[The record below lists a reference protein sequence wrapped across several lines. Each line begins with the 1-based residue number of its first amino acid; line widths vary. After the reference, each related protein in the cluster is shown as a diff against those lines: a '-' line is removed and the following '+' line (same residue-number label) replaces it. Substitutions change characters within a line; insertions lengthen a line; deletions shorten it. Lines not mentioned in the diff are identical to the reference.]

1 MVFRRIERPSAERAG
16 IPPFG
21 EASQPNGAHKMQRMP
36 TSLRSKMIK
45 CGSLKVTYLAFHDAV
60 LSPVHGLQADTA
72 QWSWGRGRGGRRCS
86 GGGGSGGLVIIVRP
100 RQVIK
105 VTADASSVGRSNV
118 QNLFLCISENEIHVC
133 TLVPNLLD
141 GFAKTHINQKPEYN

>member
-36 TSLRSKMIK
+36 TSLRSTMIK

-72 QWSWGRGRGGRRCS
+72 QCRFGRGRRGWRWQRSDRTWRWQCS
-86 GGGGSGGLVIIVRP
+86 GRKGGERFIIVVCAG
-100 RQVIK
+100 QVDE
-105 VTADASSVGRSNV
+105 VVPYDGGVGLSHL
-118 QNLFLCISENEIHVC
+118 QNLFLCINEHEVHVR
-133 TLVPNLLD
+133 
-141 GFAKTHINQKPEYN
+141 

>member
-1 MVFRRIERPSAERAG
+1 MFRRKEHPSAERAG

-21 EASQPNGAHKMQRMP
+21 EASQPNGAPMMQRMP

-72 QWSWGRGRGGRRCS
+72 QWCWGRGRRGRRCS

-133 TLVPNLLD
+133 TFVPNLLD